1 MALHSPELSS
11 FTGVAL
17 CAGVGGLELGMHI
30 AEPGYRTVCYVERE
44 VFPAAALV
52 ARMADEALDQAPVW
66 SDVTTFDGRPW
77 RGRVHLLTAGYPCQ
91 PFSFAGRRRG
101 ADDPR
106 HLWPHVRR
114 IIGEMDP
121 EWCFFENVEGHLS
134 LGAAS
139 VFTDLS
145 EMGYSV
151 KAGLFSAAEVGA
163 SHQRRRLFI
172 VAHADKVPLLHEDRA
187 GACERSLQDAGRCG
201 CSGVAVRC
209 REGREALDANLDAHA
224 GLRRDPDEAFQ
235 LPVFA
240 PAPSEFER
248 WAPILERHPE
258 LQPELFGLA
267 DGLAA
272 RVDRS
277 DAAGNGVVSL
287 AAAYAWRTLKA
298 AHLTA
303 RKS

>member
-1 MALHSPELSS
+1 MASHSPDVPS

-17 CAGVGGLELGMHI
+17 CAGVGGLELGLHI
-30 AEPGYRTVCYVERE
+30 AEPTYRTVCFVERE
-44 VFPAAALV
+44 AFPAAALV
-52 ARMADEALDQAPVW
+52 ARMGDEALDQAPVW

-91 PFSFAGRRRG
+91 PFSFAGQRRG
-101 ADDPR
+101 EDDPR

-114 IIGEMDP
+114 IVAEMDP

-139 VFTDLS
+139 VFADLS
-145 EMGYSV
+145 AMGYSI

-163 SHQRRRLFI
+163 PHQRRRLFI
-172 VAHADKVPLLHEDRA
+172 VAHADKVPILHQDRA
-187 GACERSLQDAGRCG
+187 GVGERLPEDERRCG
-201 CSGVAVRC
+201 GSGITIRDRKG
-209 REGREALDANLDAHA
+209 REGL
-224 GLRRDPDEAFQ
+224 DPDMVADHGMRGDPDASFQ
-235 LPVFA
+235 LPVFP

-248 WAPILERHPE
+248 WSPILARHPD
-258 LQPELFGLA
+258 LQPELFGLGDGMA
-267 DGLAA
+267 D
-272 RVDRS
+272 RVDRC

-298 AHLTA
+298 AHL
-303 RKS
+303 SGC